1 MRFKRMTVAVAASIA
16 LVLAGVLPASAADEA
31 ESGSTSN
38 VVGDPEY
45 NVLGETPTQ
54 PDARAR
60 MSVATPT
67 RITFSEN
74 PVGTYV
80 QSLYVATHG
89 VQFGP
94 TAFVATDGANPRVDD
109 RDVRRWC

>member
-1 MRFKRMTVAVAASIA
+1 MS
-16 LVLAGVLPASAADEA
+16 SATP
-31 ESGSTSN
+31 S
-38 VVGDPEY
+38 

-94 TAFVATDGANPRVDD
+94 TAFIATDGVPSHVAHPGNALMRSTVSS
-109 RDVRRWC
+109 

>member
-1 MRFKRMTVAVAASIA
+1 MTVAVAASIA

-80 QSLYVATHG
+80 QSLYVALRTSG
-89 VQFGP
+89 GGE
-94 TAFVATDGANPRVDD
+94 ARRVSSGG
-109 RDVRRWC
+109 